1 MDQAALNLEED
12 LSRVGKWCFSHQL
25 LINSGKTKFILL
37 GTRQFI
43 KQLPPINLLG
53 EIIGPVISAKDLGV
67 LIDSHLTFDFH
78 IAEVVSSCQIN
89 RVNKCFNQ
97 ETLLLIISALVMNK
111 LLCCSTVWANTS
123 AKNIK
128 FLAVQNF
135 ACRIV
140 TGTRKYDHITPLTLI
155 MISVNH
161 YS

>member
-155 MISVNH
+155 NH
-161 YS
+161 D